1 MIYQYASGLSRMAI
15 SASTV
20 DGEGTVM
27 DINLIPDEVKTLV
40 TVLKGQ
46 IFLLG
51 KDWDNLLDPEKK
63 ELSLAAVATVSELND
78 LVRGKPGE
86 PSLRVIG

>member
-1 MIYQYASGLSRMAI
+1 
-15 SASTV
+15 
-20 DGEGTVM
+20 M
-27 DINLIPDEVKTLV
+27 DVTLIPDEVKSLV

-63 ELSLAAVATVSELND
+63 ELAQSAVESISELND
-78 LVRGKPGE
+78 LVRGE
-86 PSLRVIG
+86 PEGPDLRVIG

>member
-1 MIYQYASGLSRMAI
+1 
-15 SASTV
+15 
-20 DGEGTVM
+20 M
-27 DINLIPDEVKTLV
+27 DIRLIPDEVKTLI

-63 ELSLAAVATVSELND
+63 ELSEAAVATITELND
-78 LVRGKPGE
+78 LVRGE
-86 PSLRVIG
+86 PEENDTPDLRVLG

>member
-1 MIYQYASGLSRMAI
+1 
-15 SASTV
+15 
-20 DGEGTVM
+20 M
-27 DINLIPDEVKTLV
+27 DTTLVPDEVKTLI

-63 ELSLAAVATVSELND
+63 ELSQSAVKTVSELND
-78 LVRGKPGE
+78 LVRGTPGD
-86 PSLRVIG
+86 PPLRVIG

>member
-1 MIYQYASGLSRMAI
+1 
-15 SASTV
+15 
-20 DGEGTVM
+20 M
-27 DINLIPDEVKTLV
+27 DITLIPDEVKSLI

-63 ELSLAAVATVSELND
+63 ELSQSAVETVSELND
-78 LVRGKPGE
+78 LVRGKPERPG
-86 PSLRVIG
+86 LRVIS

>member
-1 MIYQYASGLSRMAI
+1 
-15 SASTV
+15 
-20 DGEGTVM
+20 M
-27 DINLIPDEVKTLV
+27 DIRLIPDEIKTLV

-63 ELSLAAVATVSELND
+63 ELSESAVKTVSELND
-78 LVRGKPGE
+78 LVRGKPE
-86 PSLRVIG
+86 APNLRVIG

>member
-1 MIYQYASGLSRMAI
+1 
-15 SASTV
+15 
-20 DGEGTVM
+20 M
-27 DINLIPDEVKTLV
+27 DINLIPDEVKSLI

-63 ELSLAAVATVSELND
+63 ELSLSAVETVSELND
-78 LVRGKPGE
+78 LVRGKPEHPG
-86 PSLRVIG
+86 LRVIS

>member
-1 MIYQYASGLSRMAI
+1 
-15 SASTV
+15 
-20 DGEGTVM
+20 M
-27 DINLIPDEVKTLV
+27 DITLIPDEVKSLV

-63 ELSLAAVATVSELND
+63 ELAQSAVKSISELND
-78 LVRGKPGE
+78 LVRGE
-86 PSLRVIG
+86 PEAPDLRVIGQ

>member
-1 MIYQYASGLSRMAI
+1 
-15 SASTV
+15 V
-20 DGEGTVM
+20 NDDGQGHHPV
-27 DINLIPDEVKTLV
+27 DINLIPDEVKSLI

-63 ELSLAAVATVSELND
+63 ELSQSAVETVSELND
-78 LVRGKPGE
+78 LVRGKPERPG
-86 PSLRVIG
+86 LRVIS

>member
-1 MIYQYASGLSRMAI
+1 MVT
-15 SASTV
+15 SADTV
-20 DGEGTVM
+20 DGKGSVTM
-27 DINLIPDEVKTLV
+27 DISLVPDEVKTLI

-63 ELSLAAVATVSELND
+63 ELSQSAVDTITELND
-78 LVRGKPGE
+78 LVRGEVAE
-86 PSLRVIG
+86 PSLKVVR